1 MARISWKR
9 LRGKPSGSHLI
20 IGSFETPTET
30 ERGPLKGLCASNCA
44 LPQGVIG
51 ETSLPVVLRSRPVQ
65 TPEIWCGSNE
75 ANAPASSLASF
86 GFQLVCAEAFE
97 ASAIAM
103 PRIRT
108 NPLNPFRILAPLLA
122 GTASLD
128 FATET

>member
-30 ERGPLKGLCASNCA
+30 ERGPLKGLCASNWA

-65 TPEIWCGSNE
+65 TPEIWCGSKE
-75 ANAPASSLASF
+75 ANALVSSLASF
-86 GFQLVCAEAFE
+86 GFQLVCADAFE
-97 ASAIAM
+97 ESAIAT
-103 PRIRT
+103 PSTRT
-108 NPLNPFRILAPLLA
+108 SPLNRVRILPPLL
-122 GTASLD
+122 LV
-128 FATET
+128 